1 MQKGFRICQAC
12 ICYWNKRVHHV
23 QETNSDLKKR
33 KFAIFP
39 LFNGPKVLLSASIK
53 AKLFAINISEKSNLD
68 ESDTSLLVF
77 SSRTSLKL
85 QNISV
90 TPEMVKKV
98 ITNLD
103 SSKASGPDC
112 IQVVVEELWVWTFM
126 HISWTLQHVS
136 KRVLFFRV
144 LEGLSGC
151 PCL

>member
-1 MQKGFRICQAC
+1 M
-12 ICYWNKRVHHV
+12 
-23 QETNSDLKKR
+23 
-33 KFAIFP
+33 
-39 LFNGPKVLLSASIK
+39 LLSASIK
-53 AKLFAINISEKSNLD
+53 AKLFAINFSEKSNLD

-112 IQVVVEELWVWTFM
+112 IQVVVEEL
-126 HISWTLQHVS
+126 
-136 KRVLFFRV
+136 
-144 LEGLSGC
+144 
-151 PCL
+151 